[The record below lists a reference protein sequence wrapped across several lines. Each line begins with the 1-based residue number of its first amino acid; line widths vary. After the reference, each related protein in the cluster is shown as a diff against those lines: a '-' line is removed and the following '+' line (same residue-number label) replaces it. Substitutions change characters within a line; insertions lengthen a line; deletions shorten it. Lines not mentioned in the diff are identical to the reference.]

1 MGYSVFGPIVDAHVD
16 TVLDLAAGRRRLG
29 ERSVRGH
36 VDLPR
41 LEEAGVGVQVFA
53 HFIEPVYKPHAALA
67 RFMELYDVFL
77 HEVACNRDRITVVT
91 SVRELEETLA
101 AGRIAAVI
109 GIEGG
114 EVLQGRPGV
123 LRLLHRLGVRLIGL
137 TWNERNDLADGAGDA
152 RSGGGLS
159 RLGVQV
165 VREMNRL
172 GMVVDV
178 SHLSDASFYDV
189 LAVSTQPVL
198 ASHSN
203 CRALCAHP
211 RNLTDDQIRALAS
224 RGGVM
229 GMNFYAR
236 FLREDGPATVDDV
249 VRHIEHVA
257 ALVGPE
263 HVGLGSDFDGIDEP
277 PQGLEDV
284 TRLPRLIEA
293 LLRRNW
299 KERELRL
306 LLGENMLRL
315 FRQVWQ
321 AGEEP
326 YPVPAAEGT
335 GAGPGS
341 SDAGSFAAGRGRAW
355 GGPLR
360 VAS

>member
-1 MGYSVFGPIVDAHVD
+1 MPYTPYGPIVDAHVD

-29 ERSVRGH
+29 ERSPQGH

-53 HFIEPVYKPHAALA
+53 HYIEPVYKPHAALI

-77 HEVACNRDRITVVT
+77 REVAQN
-91 SVRELEETLA
+91 
-101 AGRIAAVI
+101 AGRIAVVTTVEELDRTLEAGRVAAII

-114 EVLQGRPGV
+114 EALQGRLGI

-159 RLGVQV
+159 QLGEQV

-189 LAVSTQPVL
+189 LAVSSQPVV

-203 CRALCAHP
+203 CRALCPHP
-211 RNLTDDQIRALAS
+211 RNLTDDQIRALAA

-229 GMNFYAR
+229 GMNFFAR
-236 FLREDGPATVDDV
+236 FLRADGPATVDDV
-249 VRHIEHVA
+249 VRHIEHIA
-257 ALVGPE
+257 ALVGPQ
-263 HVGLGSDFDGIDEP
+263 HIGLGSDFDGIGET

-299 KERELRL
+299 KDEHLRWI
-306 LLGENMLRL
+306 LGENFLRV
-315 FRQVWQ
+315 FRQVWS
-321 AGEEP
+321 AGEPP
-326 YPVPAAEGT
+326 YPVPEEPAG
-335 GAGPGS
+335 GAG
-341 SDAGSFAAGRGRAW
+341 AGGAAGGRPA
-355 GGPLR
+355 G
-360 VAS
+360 A

>member
-1 MGYSVFGPIVDAHVD
+1 MAYSPYGPIVDAHVD

-29 ERSVRGH
+29 ERGERGH

-53 HFIEPVYKPHAALA
+53 HFIEPIYKPHAALA

-77 HEVACNRDRITVVT
+77 HELACNRDRISLVT
-91 SVRELEETLA
+91 SIAELEATLA

-123 LRLLHRLGVRLIGL
+123 LRLLYRLGVRLIGL

-159 RLGVQV
+159 RLGVEV

-178 SHLSDASFYDV
+178 SHLSDAGFYDV

-203 CRALCAHP
+203 CRALCNHP
-211 RNLTDDQIRALAS
+211 RNLTDDQIRALAA

-229 GMNFYAR
+229 GMNFYSR
-236 FLREDGPATVDDV
+236 FLRDEGPATVDDV

-284 TRLPRLIEA
+284 TRLSRLIEA

-299 KERELRL
+299 KESDLRL
-306 LLGENMLRL
+306 VLGENMLRL
-315 FRQVWQ
+315 FRQVWE
-321 AGEEP
+321 AGQEP
-326 YPVPAAEGT
+326 YPLP
-335 GAGPGS
+335 AGP
-341 SDAGSFAAGRGRAW
+341 AGQAADVWPHR
-355 GGPLR
+355 L
-360 VAS
+360 

>member
-1 MGYSVFGPIVDAHVD
+1 MAYSRFGPIVDAHVD

-29 ERSVRGH
+29 ERSDRGH

-77 HEVACNRDRITVVT
+77 SEVARHPDRIRVVT
-91 SVRELEETLA
+91 SVGELDATLA
-101 AGRIAAVI
+101 EGKIAAVI

-114 EVLQGRPGV
+114 EALQGRLGV

-137 TWNERNDLADGAGDA
+137 TWNERNDLADGAGDF

-159 RLGVQV
+159 RLGAQV

-178 SHLSDASFYDV
+178 SHLSDAGFYDV
-189 LAVSTQPVL
+189 LAVSTQPVV

-203 CRALCAHP
+203 CRALCPHP
-211 RNLTDDQIRALAS
+211 RNLTDDQIRALAA

-236 FLREDGPATVDDV
+236 FLRETGPATVDDV

-263 HVGLGSDFDGIDEP
+263 HVGLGSDFDGINEP

-284 TRLPRLIEA
+284 TRLPRLIDA

-299 KERELRL
+299 KEDHVRAV
-306 LLGENMLRL
+306 LGGNMLRV
-315 FRQVWQ
+315 FRQVWS
-321 AGEEP
+321 AGEEA
-326 YPVPAAEGT
+326 YPVPDPL
-335 GAGPGS
+335 PGQ
-341 SDAGSFAAGRGRAW
+341 
-355 GGPLR
+355 
-360 VAS
+360 